1 MSLAASLETIR
12 TADDGDLRLSTQT
25 VHELATNRY
34 RRLAVRVL
42 AEQAP
47 LTLDR
52 LVAAVVCRDR
62 GLDDVDAVDTHLFDE
77 TRQVFRHKVLPEL
90 ERYRVAS
97 HSDRVRLT
105 LDARSTELLLAALDI
120 VCHLCD

>member
-1 MSLAASLETIR
+1 MSLAASLQTVQDARE
-12 TADDGDLRLSTQT
+12 GELRLSSQT
-25 VHELATNRY
+25 VYELSANRY

-47 LTLDR
+47 LTLNR
-52 LVAAVVCRDR
+52 LVAEVVCRDR
-62 GLDDVDAVDTHLFDE
+62 GLDDVDAVDTHLLDE
-77 TRQVFRHKVLPEL
+77 TRQVFRHKVIPEL

-105 LDARSTELLLAALDI
+105 LDTRSTELLLATLDI
-120 VCHLCD
+120 VCHRCD